1 MGDERPRPQRLVP
14 LLELEFADPA
24 EALGRAL
31 AASEHA
37 GGLAAWE
44 RAVGLHHELLSASG
58 TVRPAATSAVGP
70 LALHERR
77 TISSE
82 ELDAHLFL
90 HLVAVPTAGAPVDRA
105 AVEWLG
111 HCVEAAVL
119 GGWRAD
125 RLRPLA
131 SLFCDLAAAL
141 ERTWALDPALA
152 AVDVG
157 DDAPAHNRRIL
168 ERALGRLPRPRLRT
182 TDERQLAVLNARPDA
197 LWWRGRHPEAEQLAD
212 LGFQA
217 VAAGV
222 AAPVVGVMQRGP
234 DVLSVSPIVLD
245 VEESVDEHLEGT
257 DRVSGTRVRLRVGD
271 PEPEPDAAED

>member
-1 MGDERPRPQRLVP
+1 MP
-14 LLELEFADPA
+14 LLELEFADPS

-37 GGLAAWE
+37 GGLAAWD

-58 TVRPAATSAVGP
+58 TIRPAETSAVGP
-70 LALHERR
+70 FALHRRR
-77 TISSE
+77 TISGQ

-119 GGWRAD
+119 GGWRTD

-131 SLFCDLAAAL
+131 ALFCDLLAAL
-141 ERTWALDPALA
+141 ERTWALDPSTA
-152 AVDVG
+152 ATEVEA
-157 DDAPAHNRRIL
+157 DAADHNRRIL
-168 ERALGRLPRPRLRT
+168 ERALGRLPRPRLEATGEHRM
-182 TDERQLAVLNARPDA
+182 AVLNARPDA
-197 LWWRGRHPEAEQLAD
+197 LWWRGRHPEADHLAD

-234 DVLSVSPIVLD
+234 DVLAVSPIVLD
-245 VEESVDEHLEGT
+245 VDDAVDDHLEGT
-257 DRVSGTRVRLRVGD
+257 DRVSGARVRLRIGN
-271 PEPEPDAAED
+271 PDTESEDADDE

>member
-1 MGDERPRPQRLVP
+1 MP

-37 GGLAAWE
+37 GGLAAWD
-44 RAVGLHHELLSASG
+44 RAVGLHHELLSSAG
-58 TVRPAATSAVGP
+58 TVRPATTSAVGP
-70 LALHERR
+70 FALHRRR
-77 TISSE
+77 TISDQ

-111 HCVEAAVL
+111 HCVEAGVL
-119 GGWRAD
+119 GGWRTD

-131 SLFCDLAAAL
+131 ALFCDLLAAL
-141 ERTWALDPALA
+141 DRTWALDPSTA
-152 AVDVG
+152 AIDVE

-168 ERALGRLPRPRLRT
+168 ERALGRLPRPRLEAAG
-182 TDERQLAVLNARPDA
+182 ERQMAVLNARPDA
-197 LWWRGRHPEAEQLAD
+197 LWWRGRHPEEDQLAD
-212 LGFQA
+212 LGFQT

-234 DVLSVSPIVLD
+234 DVLAVSPIVLD
-245 VEESVDEHLEGT
+245 VDDADDEHLEGT
-257 DRVSGTRVRLRVGD
+257 DRVSGTRVRLRIGA
-271 PEPEPDAAED
+271 PDSDADSGEVDQA